1 MRRLY
6 IQKIISRFIAKGFF
20 NFLSD
25 KTFLKLAFWARLN
38 QKLDLDN
45 PISLNEKIQWLKLHD
60 RKELYAKI
68 VDKYAVREFIKN
80 TLGEEYLVPLVGGPW
95 NSFDEID
102 FDLLPSSFVLKTTH
116 DSGGV
121 VVVPDKSK
129 MDKVVAKKK
138 IMKSMKNN
146 YFYPNREWPYKS
158 ITPKIIAEEYLVDSS
173 GSELKDY
180 KIICFNGKPENV
192 MVCTGRILNQVKFY
206 FFDWNWKFLPLNYG
220 DELLPSD
227 FSIPRPKKLDEMKSI
242 ATKLSEGY
250 DLIRIDLYEA
260 NNQIYFGEMTLYPDS
275 GFDQDITKET
285 DLMFGKKLHLTRN

>member
-1 MRRLY
+1 MKRSYLQRL
-6 IQKIISRFIAKGFF
+6 ISKMISKGIF

-25 KTFLKLAFWARLN
+25 KTFFKLAFWARLN
-38 QKLDLDN
+38 QKLDLEN
-45 PISLNEKIQWLKLHD
+45 PISLNEKIQWLKLND
-60 RKELYAKI
+60 RKESYAKI
-68 VDKYAVREFIKN
+68 VDKYAVREFIKE

-102 FDLLPSSFVLKTTH
+102 FNLLPNSFVLKTTH

-129 MDKVVAKKK
+129 MDKVAAKKK

-146 YFYPNREWPYKS
+146 YFYPNREWPYKN
-158 ITPKIIAEEYLVDSS
+158 ITPQIIAEEYLVDSS

-227 FSIPRPKKLDEMKSI
+227 FSIPKPQKLDEMRSI
-242 ATKLSEGY
+242 ATKLSAGY

-275 GFDQDITKET
+275 GFDRDITKNT

>member
-1 MRRLY
+1 M
-6 IQKIISRFIAKGFF
+6 ISKGIF

-25 KTFLKLAFWARLN
+25 KTFFKLAFWARLN

-45 PISLNEKIQWLKLHD
+45 PTSLNEKIQWLKLHD

-68 VDKYAVREFIKN
+68 VDKYAVREFIKE

-102 FDLLPSSFVLKTTH
+102 FNLLPNSFVLKTTH

-129 MDKVVAKKK
+129 MDKVESKKK

-146 YFYPNREWPYKS
+146 YFYPNREWPYKN
-158 ITPKIIAEEYLVDSS
+158 ITPQIIAEEYLVDSS

-227 FSIPRPKKLDEMKSI
+227 FSIPKPQKLDEMRSI
-242 ATKLSEGY
+242 ATKLSAGY

-275 GFDQDITKET
+275 GFDRDITKNT

>member
-1 MRRLY
+1 MKRSYFQRL
-6 IQKIISRFIAKGFF
+6 ISKMISKGIF

-25 KTFLKLAFWARLN
+25 KTFFKLAFWARLN

-45 PISLNEKIQWLKLHD
+45 PTSLNEKIQWLKLHD

-68 VDKYAVREFIKN
+68 VDKYAVREFIKE

-102 FDLLPSSFVLKTTH
+102 FNLLPNSFVLKTTH

-129 MDKVVAKKK
+129 MDKVESKKK

-146 YFYPNREWPYKS
+146 YFYPNREWPYKN
-158 ITPKIIAEEYLVDSS
+158 ITPQIIAEEYLVDSS

-227 FSIPRPKKLDEMKSI
+227 FSIPKPQKLDEMRSI
-242 ATKLSEGY
+242 ATKLSAGY

-275 GFDQDITKET
+275 GFDRDITKNT

>member
-1 MRRLY
+1 MKRSYLQRL
-6 IQKIISRFIAKGFF
+6 ISKMISKGIF

-25 KTFLKLAFWARLN
+25 KTFFKLAFWARLN
-38 QKLDLDN
+38 QKLDLEN
-45 PISLNEKIQWLKLHD
+45 PISLNEKIQWLKLND
-60 RKELYAKI
+60 RKESYAKI
-68 VDKYAVREFIKN
+68 VDKFAVREFIKE

-102 FDLLPSSFVLKTTH
+102 FDLLPNNFVLKTTH

-129 MDKVVAKKK
+129 MDKVAAKKK
-138 IMKSMKNN
+138 IVKSMKNN
-146 YFYPNREWPYKS
+146 YFYPNREWPYKN
-158 ITPKIIAEEYLVDSS
+158 INPQIIAEEYLVDSS

-227 FSIPRPKKLDEMKSI
+227 FSIPKPQKLDEMRSI
-242 ATKLSEGY
+242 ATKLSAGY

-275 GFDQDITKET
+275 GFDRDITKNT

>member
-1 MRRLY
+1 MKRSYLQRL
-6 IQKIISRFIAKGFF
+6 ISKMISKGIF

-25 KTFLKLAFWARLN
+25 KTFFKLAFWARLN
-38 QKLDLDN
+38 QKLDLEN
-45 PISLNEKIQWLKLHD
+45 PISLNEKIQWLKLND
-60 RKELYAKI
+60 RKESYAKI
-68 VDKYAVREFIKN
+68 VDKFAVREFIKE

-102 FDLLPSSFVLKTTH
+102 FDLLPNNFVLKTTH

-129 MDKVVAKKK
+129 MDKVAAKKK
-138 IMKSMKNN
+138 IVKSMKNN
-146 YFYPNREWPYKS
+146 YFYPNREWPYKN
-158 ITPKIIAEEYLVDSS
+158 INPQIIAEEYLVDSS

-227 FSIPRPKKLDEMKSI
+227 FSIPKPQKLDEMRSI
-242 ATKLSEGY
+242 ATKLSAGY

-260 NNQIYFGEMTLYPDS
+260 KNQIYFGEMTLYPDS
-275 GFDQDITKET
+275 GFDRDITKNT

>member
-1 MRRLY
+1 MKRSYFQRL
-6 IQKIISRFIAKGFF
+6 ISKMISKGIF

-25 KTFLKLAFWARLN
+25 KTFFKLAFWARLN

-45 PISLNEKIQWLKLHD
+45 PTSLNEKIQWLKLHD

-68 VDKYAVREFIKN
+68 VDKYAVREFIKEM
-80 TLGEEYLVPLVGGPW
+80 LGEEYLVPLVGGPW

-102 FDLLPSSFVLKTTH
+102 FNLLPNSFVLKTTH

-129 MDKVVAKKK
+129 MDKVESKKK

-146 YFYPNREWPYKS
+146 YFYPNREWPYKN
-158 ITPKIIAEEYLVDSS
+158 ITPQIIAEEYLVDSS

-227 FSIPRPKKLDEMKSI
+227 FSIPKPQKLDEMRSI
-242 ATKLSEGY
+242 ATKLSAGY

-275 GFDQDITKET
+275 GFDRDITKNT

>member
-1 MRRLY
+1 MKRSYFQRL
-6 IQKIISRFIAKGFF
+6 ISKMISKGIF

-25 KTFLKLAFWARLN
+25 KSFFKLAFWARLN

-45 PISLNEKIQWLKLHD
+45 PTSLNEKIQWLKLHD

-68 VDKYAVREFIKN
+68 VDKYAVREFIKE

-102 FDLLPSSFVLKTTH
+102 FNLLPNSFVLKTTH

-129 MDKVVAKKK
+129 MDKVESKKK

-146 YFYPNREWPYKS
+146 YFYPNREWPYKN
-158 ITPKIIAEEYLVDSS
+158 ITPQIIAEEYLVDSS

-227 FSIPRPKKLDEMKSI
+227 FSIPKPQKLDEMRSI
-242 ATKLSEGY
+242 ATKLSAGY

-275 GFDQDITKET
+275 GFDRDITKNT

>member
-1 MRRLY
+1 MKRSYLQRL
-6 IQKIISRFIAKGFF
+6 ISKMISKGIF

-25 KTFLKLAFWARLN
+25 KTFFKLAFWARLN
-38 QKLDLDN
+38 QKLDLEN
-45 PISLNEKIQWLKLHD
+45 PISLNEKIQWLKLND
-60 RKELYAKI
+60 RKESYAKI
-68 VDKYAVREFIKN
+68 VDKFAVRDFIKE

-102 FDLLPSSFVLKTTH
+102 FDLLPNNFVLKTTH

-121 VVVPDKSK
+121 IVVPDKSK
-129 MDKVVAKKK
+129 MDKVAAKKK
-138 IMKSMKNN
+138 IVKSMKNN
-146 YFYPNREWPYKS
+146 YFYPNREWPYKN
-158 ITPKIIAEEYLVDSS
+158 INPQIIAEEYLVDSS

-227 FSIPRPKKLDEMKSI
+227 FSIPKPQKLDEMRSI
-242 ATKLSEGY
+242 ATKLSAGY

-275 GFDQDITKET
+275 GFDRDITKNT

>member
-1 MRRLY
+1 MKRSYFQRL
-6 IQKIISRFIAKGFF
+6 ISKMISKGIF

-25 KTFLKLAFWARLN
+25 KTFFKLAFWARLN

-45 PISLNEKIQWLKLHD
+45 PTSLNEKIQWLKLHD

-68 VDKYAVREFIKN
+68 VDKYAVREFIKEM
-80 TLGEEYLVPLVGGPW
+80 LGEEYLVPLVGGPW

-102 FDLLPSSFVLKTTH
+102 FNLLPNSFVLKTTH

-129 MDKVVAKKK
+129 MDKVESKKK
-138 IMKSMKNN
+138 IMKLMKNN
-146 YFYPNREWPYKS
+146 YFYPNREWPYKN
-158 ITPKIIAEEYLVDSS
+158 ITPQIIAEEYLVDSS

>member
-1 MRRLY
+1 MKRSYFQRL
-6 IQKIISRFIAKGFF
+6 ISKMISKGIF

-25 KTFLKLAFWARLN
+25 KTFFKLAFWARLN

-45 PISLNEKIQWLKLHD
+45 PTSLNEKIQWLKLHD

-68 VDKYAVREFIKN
+68 VDKYAVREFIKEM
-80 TLGEEYLVPLVGGPW
+80 LGEEYLVPLVGGPW

-102 FDLLPSSFVLKTTH
+102 FNLLPNSFVLKTTH

-129 MDKVVAKKK
+129 MDKVESKKK

-146 YFYPNREWPYKS
+146 YFYPNREWPYKN
-158 ITPKIIAEEYLVDSS
+158 ITPQIIAEEYLVDSS

>member
-129 MDKVVAKKK
+129 MDKVESKKK

-227 FSIPRPKKLDEMKSI
+227 FSIPKPQKLDEMRSI